1 MPRVAHTTATFG
13 FRPVAKAFGM
23 SVSATATRGFGMS
36 ESAQSRSIDP
46 VELRLLLGSHDVG
59 VHAEEGDLV
68 REPVLDEEERSRDR
82 DHEVDREP
90 DGFEARIRGLRKG

>member
-23 SVSATATRGFGMS
+23 SVSATATRGLRDVRKCT
-36 ESAQSRSIDP
+36 QPIDHP
-46 VELRLLLGSHDVG
+46 VELRLLLGSHHMG
-59 VHAEEGDLV
+59 VHPEEGDLV
-68 REPVLDEEERSRDR
+68 REPVLAEEERGRDG

-90 DGFEARIRGLRKG
+90 DGFEDESETRRRG